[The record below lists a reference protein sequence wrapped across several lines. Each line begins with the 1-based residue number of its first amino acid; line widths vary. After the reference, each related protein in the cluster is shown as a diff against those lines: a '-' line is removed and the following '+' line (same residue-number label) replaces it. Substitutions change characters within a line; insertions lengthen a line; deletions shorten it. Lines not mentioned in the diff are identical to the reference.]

1 MRRYDEI
8 YLNFNWIQQQHKSF
22 YYNFVKEKSDLVE
35 KCAHSKQNSQVDKVR
50 YQNQK
55 MYLTMATWYF
65 CLKIT
70 TVVDFTPRDLNM
82 KEFFRKNNRIMVF
95 LRVDKVRYTLHSVFY
110 RLINFRNLLN
120 FRFEFR
126 VLISNGIHKTGYL
139 E

>member
-1 MRRYDEI
+1 MTLWCI
-8 YLNFNWIQQQHKSF
+8 YLNFNWIHQQHKSF

-35 KCAHSKQNSQVDKVR
+35 KCAHSKQNSQVVKVR

-70 TVVDFTPRDLNM
+70 TVVDSTPRDLNV
-82 KEFFRKNNRIMVF
+82 KEFFRKNKRNSVF
-95 LRVDKVRYTLHSVFY
+95 SRVAIVRDPLRSVFY
-110 RLINFRNLLN
+110 RLMNFQNLLN
-120 FRFEFR
+120 FRFAFR
-126 VLISNGIHKTGYL
+126 VLVSNGIHKSGLL